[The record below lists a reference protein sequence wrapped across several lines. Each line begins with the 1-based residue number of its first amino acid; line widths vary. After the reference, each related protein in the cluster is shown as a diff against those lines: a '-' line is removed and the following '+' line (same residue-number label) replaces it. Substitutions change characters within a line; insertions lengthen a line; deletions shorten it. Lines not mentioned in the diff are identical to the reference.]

1 MDARWQRYC
10 AAVQLITMNDMMT
23 TARHAD
29 VQLPNSAVI
38 AFATAIADY
47 DQATRK
53 IRQPK

>member
-10 AAVQLITMNDMMT
+10 AAVTLITLNDAMT
-23 TARHAD
+23 TARRAD
-29 VQLPNSAVI
+29 VQLPNIAVV

-53 IRQPK
+53 IRQIR

>member
-1 MDARWQRYC
+1 MDARWDRYC

-29 VQLPNSAVI
+29 VQLPNRTMI
-38 AFATAIADY
+38 AFAEVIADY

-53 IRQPK
+53 IRQLK